1 MPMYTWSHGVSH
13 VKQSSQ
19 VSSLVSRWPLTSTVV
34 SARVVEDTF
43 ILKPKSIFNFARAW
57 SNAVAQLARKAL
69 NTQLPKKIR
78 EWTRTK
84 TISKGLP
91 IYHLHVCI
99 ALEKLLKLRMT
110 IAWLAPSKLCRAKG
124 FVFTQNQRRINRHEK
139 AAVCMLALGLKLVV
153 ETFHQNVEQQIEA
166 ERGEEE
172 SSAVFSETTQLPRS
186 NPALVAFFS
195 PSGAVELAELASS
208 IPWQDRPTVWSA
220 TKVSEEMLHIE
231 ILTAKMIHDTYR
243 KAL

>member
-1 MPMYTWSHGVSH
+1 M
-13 VKQSSQ
+13 
-19 VSSLVSRWPLTSTVV
+19 
-34 SARVVEDTF
+34 
-43 ILKPKSIFNFARAW
+43 
-57 SNAVAQLARKAL
+57 
-69 NTQLPKKIR
+69 
-78 EWTRTK
+78 
-84 TISKGLP
+84 
-91 IYHLHVCI
+91 YHLHVCI

-110 IAWLAPSKLCRAKG
+110 IARLAPSKLCRAKG

-186 NPALVAFFS
+186 NPALVALFS

-208 IPWQDRPTVWSA
+208 IP
-220 TKVSEEMLHIE
+220 
-231 ILTAKMIHDTYR
+231 
-243 KAL
+243 